1 MENASKALIIAG
13 AILLSILIIA
23 IGIYIFNGAN
33 STVVNSMQSM
43 TTSEIEA
50 FNNQFLSYDGKQ
62 SGSNVKALIGRLI
75 ANANTYKEEY
85 GKVPTIRTSANGV
98 NTSKSYA
105 SSIFSYPLVSD
116 TNLKNYIEGLANI
129 RNNLENKHEYTIE
142 LIFGSS
148 GIISNIGIKYD
159 PTDIISY

>member
-85 GKVPTIRTSANGV
+85 GKVPTIKTS
-98 NTSKSYA
+98 
-105 SSIFSYPLVSD
+105 
-116 TNLKNYIEGLANI
+116 
-129 RNNLENKHEYTIE
+129 
-142 LIFGSS
+142 
-148 GIISNIGIKYD
+148 SNVLD
-159 PTDIISY
+159 DFA

>member
-50 FNNQFLSYDGKQ
+50 FNNQFIQYDGKQ
-62 SGSNVKALIGRLI
+62 SGSNLKSLVGRLI
-75 ANANTYKEEY
+75 ANANTYKDERQ
-85 GKVPTIRTSANGV
+85 KTPTLGA
-98 NTSKSYA
+98 
-105 SSIFSYPLVSD
+105 VSEKWNAAA
-116 TNLKNYIEGLANI
+116 TPGIKNAYNNEDIDIYIGHLGNI
-129 RNNLENKHEYTIE
+129 RNAIENKHMYTVTFLYDTSG
-142 LIFGSS
+142 LIYS
-148 GIISNIGIKYD
+148 IQVKYD
-159 PTDIISY
+159 EE